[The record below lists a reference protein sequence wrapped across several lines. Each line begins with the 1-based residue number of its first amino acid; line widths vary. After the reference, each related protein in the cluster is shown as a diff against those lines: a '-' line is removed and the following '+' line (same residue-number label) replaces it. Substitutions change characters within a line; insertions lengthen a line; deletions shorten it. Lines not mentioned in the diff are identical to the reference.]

1 MSRPETINDL
11 PAEKTTAPAVTIHNV
26 SVPVLTADDLRSLA
40 GLVEGLGDSSLECRV
55 QDDGSVVYMRHLT
68 VSELKRVL
76 LREQDTWDWLSGLY
90 SRARG
95 GEVLDSWRQ
104 GLVDK
109 YARAEGLDPID
120 WDALDEAEA
129 EEGGETA

>member
-40 GLVEGLGDSSLECRV
+40 GLGDSSLECRV

-76 LREQDTWDWLSGLY
+76 LREQDMWDWLSGLY

-120 WDALDEAEA
+120 WDALDAA
-129 EEGGETA
+129 KGGEGL